1 MIYLLGRAFAQRR
14 SLGHTPNGLPNASF
28 QLCDICQLLEYF
40 PKEIEMK
47 LHFRTL
53 LAFAAVLSVLLP
65 CALQAQQYVYA
76 NNDDDSG
83 GDHNLVTA
91 FKVSNT
97 GQMSLISTYPT
108 GGLGTGGFNA
118 ENTIVAAKVGS
129 NDCLFV
135 SNGGSNNVSA
145 FTLDPTNGSLTA
157 VSGSPF
163 ASGGQGDNYGIGL
176 AVADNKLLFAGNTV
190 SGNITVFI
198 IKSNCALK
206 LGNSYNVPGSP
217 DGMKV
222 TPNGKFLIEANLG
235 NPDSWQINSNGTL
248 TELGPFS
255 SHGATAGVD
264 LSCDGTTAYFGDAG
278 TNTEVEVYSI
288 SATGQLTEI
297 NDYTNTN
304 GQNSNNVML
313 SADGDL
319 LYVSETAS
327 NQVETLTTGA
337 NGALTYDSVVKL
349 NVMQFNSTLGMA
361 TVQSGKGIFVA
372 EDGPAQIAVLGA
384 HGTSLKEVAN
394 SPFSLNDNFAF
405 VIAMTAVPGKS
416 CQ

>member
-1 MIYLLGRAFAQRR
+1 MLAK
-14 SLGHTPNGLPNASF
+14 
-28 QLCDICQLLEYF
+28 F
-40 PKEIEMK
+40 PKEMDMK
-47 LHFRTL
+47 IGSRTL
-53 LAFAAVLSVLLP
+53 VALFVAAVLSAAFP
-65 CALQAQQYVYA
+65 CALHAQQYVYA

-83 GDHNLVTA
+83 GDHNIVTA

-97 GQMSLISTYPT
+97 GQMSVINTYQT
-108 GGLGTGGFNA
+108 GGLGTGGYNA
-118 ENTIVAAKVGS
+118 VNTVAAAKVGS
-129 NDCLFV
+129 TDCLFV

-145 FTLDPTNGSLTA
+145 FTINPANGTLTA
-157 VSGSPF
+157 VTGSPF
-163 ASGGQGDNYGIGL
+163 ASGGTGNNFGIGL

-190 SGNITVFI
+190 SNNISVFV
-198 IKSNCALK
+198 IKSGCVLH
-206 LGNSYNVPGSP
+206 LGNTYNVPGSP

-255 SHGATAGVD
+255 SHGTTVGVD
-264 LSCDGTTAYFGDAG
+264 ISCDGTTAYFGDAG
-278 TNTEVEVYSI
+278 TDTEVEVYSI
-288 SATGQLTEI
+288 SATGQLAEL

-304 GQNSNNVML
+304 GLNSNNVML
-313 SADGDL
+313 SADGTL

-337 NGALTYDSVVKL
+337 NGALTYDSVVSLK
-349 NVMQFNSTLGMA
+349 VQQFNSTLGMA

-372 EDGPAQIAVLGA
+372 EDSPAQIAVLGA

-405 VIAMTAVPGKS
+405 VIGIAAVPGKS
-416 CQ
+416 CH

>member
-1 MIYLLGRAFAQRR
+1 
-14 SLGHTPNGLPNASF
+14 
-28 QLCDICQLLEYF
+28 
-40 PKEIEMK
+40 MK
-47 LHFRTL
+47 LRFRHL
-53 LAFAAVLSVLLP
+53 LSLAALLSAVLP

-97 GQMSLISTYPT
+97 GQMSVINTYPT

-118 ENTIVAAKVGS
+118 VNTVVAAKVGS
-129 NDCLFV
+129 NVCLFV

-145 FTLDPTNGSLTA
+145 FTLTPSDGTLTA
-157 VSGSPF
+157 VNGSPF
-163 ASGGQGDNYGIGL
+163 ASGGEGNNYDIGL

-190 SGNITVFI
+190 SNNISVFGI
-198 IKSNCALK
+198 RPNCALE
-206 LGNSYNVPGSP
+206 LGNTYATPGSP

-222 TPNGKFLIEANLG
+222 TPNGSFLIEANIG
-235 NPDSWQINSNGTL
+235 SPDSWQIDYSNGTL

-255 SHGATAGVD
+255 AQGAPVGVD
-264 LSCDGTTAYFGDAG
+264 ISCDGTTAYFGDAG

-288 SATGQLTEI
+288 SSTGQLAEI
-297 NDYTNTN
+297 NNYSNTN
-304 GQNSNNVML
+304 GQNSNNVLL
-313 SADGDL
+313 SANGKL
-319 LYVSETAS
+319 LYVSEVVS
-327 NQVETLTTGA
+327 NQVEVLSVGTNGGLTF
-337 NGALTYDSVVKL
+337 DSVVKL
-349 NVMQFNSTLGMA
+349 NVSQFNSALGMA

-372 EDGPAQIAVLGA
+372 ETGPAQVGVLGA
-384 HGTSLKEVAN
+384 HGTSLKEVPN

-405 VIAMTAVPGKS
+405 IIGIAAVPGKS

>member
-1 MIYLLGRAFAQRR
+1 
-14 SLGHTPNGLPNASF
+14 
-28 QLCDICQLLEYF
+28 
-40 PKEIEMK
+40 MK
-47 LHFRTL
+47 LRFRHL
-53 LAFAAVLSVLLP
+53 LSLAALLSAVLP

-83 GDHNLVTA
+83 GDHNLVSA
-91 FKVSNT
+91 FKVSNI
-97 GQMSLISTYPT
+97 GQMSVINTYPT

-118 ENTIVAAKVGS
+118 VNTVVAAKVGS
-129 NDCLFV
+129 NVCLFV

-145 FTLDPTNGSLTA
+145 FTLTPSDGTLTA
-157 VSGSPF
+157 VNGSPF
-163 ASGGQGDNYGIGL
+163 ASGGLGNNYGIGL

-190 SGNITVFI
+190 SGSISVFV
-198 IKSNCALK
+198 IKSNCGLH
-206 LGNSYNVPGSP
+206 LGNTYTVPGSP

-248 TELGPFS
+248 TELGPFA
-255 SHGATAGVD
+255 SHGTTAGVD

-297 NDYTNTN
+297 NDYSNTN
-304 GQNSNNVML
+304 GQNSNNVLL
-313 SADGDL
+313 SADGTL

-349 NVMQFNSTLGMA
+349 NVQQFNSTLGMA
-361 TVQSGKGIFVA
+361 TVPSGKGIFVA
-372 EDGPAQIAVLGA
+372 EDSPAQIAVLGA
-384 HGTSLKEVAN
+384 HGTSLKEVVN

-416 CQ
+416 CP

>member
-1 MIYLLGRAFAQRR
+1 
-14 SLGHTPNGLPNASF
+14 
-28 QLCDICQLLEYF
+28 
-40 PKEIEMK
+40 MK
-47 LHFRTL
+47 LRFRTL
-53 LAFAAVLSVLLP
+53 LTFAAVLSALLP
-65 CALQAQQYVYA
+65 SALQAQQYVYA

-83 GDHNLVTA
+83 GDNNLVTA

-97 GQMSLISTYPT
+97 GQMSVINTYPT

-118 ENTIVAAKVGS
+118 VNTIIAAKVGS
-129 NDCLFV
+129 TDCLFV

-145 FTLDPTNGSLTA
+145 FTLDPTNGSLTG

-163 ASGGQGDNYGIGL
+163 ASGGQGNNYGIGL

-190 SGNITVFI
+190 SGNISVFI

-222 TPNGKFLIEANLG
+222 TPNGKFLVEANIG
-235 NPDSWQINSNGTL
+235 NPDSWKINSNGTL
-248 TELGPFS
+248 TELGPFP
-255 SHGATAGVD
+255 SHGSTAGVD

-313 SADGDL
+313 SADGKL

-327 NQVETLTTGA
+327 NQVETLSTGA
-337 NGALTYDSVVKL
+337 NGALTYDSVVSL

-372 EDGPAQIAVLGA
+372 EDSPAQIAVLGA

>member
-1 MIYLLGRAFAQRR
+1 MKPSFRILATLSLAAMLCAAF
-14 SLGHTPNGLPNASF
+14 
-28 QLCDICQLLEYF
+28 
-40 PKEIEMK
+40 
-47 LHFRTL
+47 
-53 LAFAAVLSVLLP
+53 P
-65 CALQAQQYVYA
+65 CALHAQQYVYA

-97 GQMSLISTYPT
+97 GQMTIIDTYPT

-118 ENTIVAAKVGS
+118 VNTVTSAKVGS
-129 NDCLFV
+129 NLCLFV

-145 FTLDPTNGSLTA
+145 FTIRSSDGTLTP

-163 ASGGQGDNYGIGL
+163 PSGGEGNNFGIGL
-176 AVADNKLLFAGNTV
+176 AVADNKALIAGNTV
-190 SGNITVFI
+190 SNNISVFG
-198 IKSNCALK
+198 IKSNCALE
-206 LGNSYNVPGSP
+206 LGNTYATPGSP

-235 NPDSWQINSNGTL
+235 SPDSWRINSNGTL
-248 TELGPFS
+248 TELGPFPAN
-255 SHGATAGVD
+255 GTTVGVD
-264 LSCDGTTAYFGDAG
+264 ISCDGTTAYFGDAG

-313 SADGDL
+313 SANGKL

-327 NQVETLTTGA
+327 NQIETLTVGA
-337 NGALTYDSVVKL
+337 NGGLTFDSVVKL

-361 TVQSGKGIFVA
+361 TNQSGKGIVVA
-372 EDGPAQIAVLGA
+372 EDSPAQIAVLA
-384 HGTSLKEVAN
+384 AEGTSLKEVPN

-405 VIAMTAVPGKS
+405 VISIATVPSKT
-416 CQ
+416 CP

>member
-1 MIYLLGRAFAQRR
+1 MTPRFRNLLFLAA
-14 SLGHTPNGLPNASF
+14 LLLVVLP
-28 QLCDICQLLEYF
+28 Y
-40 PKEIEMK
+40 
-47 LHFRTL
+47 
-53 LAFAAVLSVLLP
+53 
-65 CALQAQQYVYA
+65 ALQAQQYVYA

-91 FKVSNT
+91 FKVSST
-97 GQMSLISTYPT
+97 GQMTVINTYPT

-118 ENTIVAAKVGS
+118 INAVIASKAGS
-129 NDCLFV
+129 NVCLFV
-135 SNGGSNNVSA
+135 SNGGSNSVSA
-145 FTLDPTNGSLTA
+145 FTLRPSDGTLTA

-163 ASGGQGDNYGIGL
+163 ASGGQGNNFGIGL

-190 SGNITVFI
+190 SGNISVFV
-198 IKSNCALK
+198 IKSTCALQ
-206 LGNSYNVPGSP
+206 LGNTYAVPGSP

-235 NPDSWQINSNGTL
+235 NPDSWKINSNGTL

-255 SHGATAGVD
+255 SHGTTAGVD

-278 TNTEVEVYSI
+278 TGTEVEVYSI

-313 SADGDL
+313 SADGQL

-337 NGALTYDSVVKL
+337 NGALSFDSVVSL
-349 NVMQFNSTLGMA
+349 HVQQFNSTLGMA

-372 EDGPAQIAVLGA
+372 EDSPAQIAVLGA
-384 HGTSLKEVAN
+384 HGTSLKEVPN

-405 VIAMTAVPGKS
+405 VIGITAVPGKS
-416 CQ
+416 CP